1 MVVEKYEF
9 SWSSVFESLVRPCGA
24 GVPPAGTETSGR
36 DRDSVR
42 GSARDRD
49 RGSDSVR
56 DRGRDRS
63 RINGSVWGSLRI
75 QRQSTAFSNRCTLL
89 DPMFMVTSGS
99 FWKDV

>member
-1 MVVEKYEF
+1 L
-9 SWSSVFESLVRPCGA
+9 WCGRPA
-24 GVPPAGTETSGR
+24 RRNRSSGR
-36 DRDSVR
+36 DRVSVR

-49 RGSDSVR
+49 RGRGSDSVR

-63 RINGSVWGSLRI
+63 RISGSVWGSIRI